1 MTADPATAEALLA
14 AGAPVEALV
23 PADIGGLRAAA
34 EVLRW
39 SADVLETGGAAL
51 SRIEVTHWRGDASMA
66 F

>member
-51 SRIEVTHWRGDASMA
+51 SRI
-66 F
+66 